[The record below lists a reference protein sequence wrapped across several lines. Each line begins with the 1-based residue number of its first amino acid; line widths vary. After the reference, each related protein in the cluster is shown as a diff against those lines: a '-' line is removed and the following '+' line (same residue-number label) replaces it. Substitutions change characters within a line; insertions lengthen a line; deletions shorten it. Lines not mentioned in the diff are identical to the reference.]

1 MASSL
6 QQALEIIRSESKND
20 TELGTA
26 FEKLSKVFFEHDPIQ
41 TQQYSQVWHYSDW
54 AKEKEYP
61 SKKDIGIDLV
71 AKLRDEETYC
81 AIQCKFY
88 QTDHAISKADLDS
101 FISVFTPKT
110 VVGLPAFPH

>member
-1 MASSL
+1 MPSSL
-6 QQALEIIRSESKND
+6 QQAIKLIRSESKND

-54 AKEKEYP
+54 AKQNKFV

-71 AKLRDEETYC
+71 AKIQGEDTYC
-81 AIQCKFY
+81 AIQCKCY
-88 QTDHAISKADLDS
+88 SPDHSISKA
-101 FISVFTPKT
+101 FEIE
-110 VVGLPAFPH
+110 